1 MFDSEPTS
9 QTSASSPGY
18 DQISIVST
26 VGLGA
31 ARRQTCLPGGD
42 AHGEPA
48 AGGLLATGR
57 APLKRAFDLV
67 ASISALALLS
77 PVFALIGAA
86 VALESRGPI
95 LFRQRRTGLN
105 GRVFTIYK
113 FRSMTV
119 EEDDHTVSHATVDD
133 PRVTRVGAFIR
144 STSLDELPQLFNILK
159 GDMAIVGPRPHAL
172 AHDAHY
178 AALLSRYGERFA
190 VRPGVTGLAQ
200 VQGLRGGINTLECM
214 ARRVDADIEYVTNRS
229 FFGDIVIILRTI
241 PLLLR
246 RVNAY

>member
-1 MFDSEPTS
+1 MFDREIVGRPCKFQADADQAYPLEVGHSLAFEEPKKFIGTYKPVV
-9 QTSASSPGY
+9 AP
-18 DQISIVST
+18 V
-26 VGLGA
+26 
-31 ARRQTCLPGGD
+31 
-42 AHGEPA
+42 EPA
-48 AGGLLATGR
+48 AYAPR

-67 ASISALALLS
+67 TSISALALLS
-77 PVFALIGAA
+77 PVLALIGAA

-119 EEDDHTVSHATVDD
+119 EEDDYAVSHATVDD

-144 STSLDELPQLFNILK
+144 STSLDELPQLFNVLK

-178 AALLSRYGERFA
+178 AALLPRYVERFA
-190 VRPGVTGLAQ
+190 LRPGVTGLAQ

-214 ARRVDADIEYVTNRS
+214 ARRVDADIDYVTNCS
-229 FFGDIVIILRTI
+229 FFGDIMIILRTI
-241 PLLLR
+241 PLLLS